1 MDGIKVGRVRRLII
15 GRGILGRRGHWALI
29 IRTLR
34 MGKDARGPVTTGREI
49 PARDE
54 PSNLRRREVG
64 DIAAS

>member
-1 MDGIKVGRVRRLII
+1 MDGIEVGRVRWLFV
-15 GRGILGRRGHWALI
+15 GRGILGRRGNWTLI

-34 MGKDARGPVTTGREI
+34 MGKDARRSVTTGREI